1 MAGRQGKQC
10 PVVYLTNG
18 LNLTLLDELLKRFE
32 IKNDRQLSDRLDV
45 APPVI
50 SRIRNKKANASSDFI
65 IRVHE
70 VFGLPIAEIKEL
82 LK

>member
-10 PVVYLTNG
+10 PVVYLTNEG
-18 LNLTLLDELLKRFE
+18 NMELLDELLKRFN
-32 IKNDRQLSDRLDV
+32 IKNDRQLSEKLDV

-50 SRIRNKKANASSDFI
+50 SRIRNKKAKASSDFI

-70 VFGLPIAEIKEL
+70 VFELPIAEIKGL